1 MQRVK
6 GLVDRGVL
14 RLERARAD
22 HPVVD
27 LAVRTFRR
35 YSDDDGGFSAAALTY
50 YTFFSFFPIIIFAAS
65 LLGYLT
71 FINQDLQQRLL
82 QEGVET
88 VPLVSDILDPGA
100 LEGLQR
106 RSGQLAIVGAVMAL
120 YAGSGGIV
128 AMEHALNRIHG
139 FDEEPGFVPKRL
151 KSLKWLASLAL
162 AGLVSVGLGALAS
175 GAGGIFGDKALAGW
189 LVSALVRV
197 AGALLNIGAF
207 ALAFMM
213 LPAHPRSLKEVLP
226 GAIAGGIGFEL
237 LKAVGGWYLASGASS
252 RRATFGTFA
261 TAAGLLVASYL
272 LAQLTLL
279 AAELNAVLAER
290 RRTRQS
296 SVNAEEES

>member
-1 MQRVK
+1 M
-6 GLVDRGVL
+6 
-14 RLERARAD
+14 ERARAD

-27 LAVRTFRR
+27 VAVGTFRR
-35 YSDDDGGFSAAALTY
+35 YSADDGGFSAAALTY
-50 YTFFSFFPIIIFAAS
+50 YTFFSLFPIIIFGAS

-71 FINQDLQQRLL
+71 FINPNLQERLL
-82 QEGVET
+82 EEGVEA
-88 VPLVSDILDPGA
+88 VPLINDLLDPDA
-100 LEGLQR
+100 LERLQQT
-106 RSGQLAIVGAVMAL
+106 SGQLAIVGAVMAL
-120 YAGSGGIV
+120 YAGSGAIV
-128 AMEHALNRIHG
+128 ALQHALNRVHG
-139 FDEEPGFVPKRL
+139 FEPEPDFLPKRI
-151 KSLKWLASLAL
+151 KSLKWLAALAL
-162 AGLVSVGLGALAS
+162 AGLVSVALGALAS
-175 GAGGIFGDKALAGW
+175 SAGGIFGDDALAGW
-189 LVSALVRV
+189 LVAALVRA

-213 LPAHPRSLKEVLP
+213 LPAQPRGLKEVLP

-252 RRATFGTFA
+252 RRATFGSFA
-261 TAAGLLVASYL
+261 AAAGLLVASYL